1 MLVVVTVLF
10 ACVMNGNGILLS
22 NLQYKKML
30 PNSKMQ
36 IQNETKM
43 FYTIRIVLISSYTV
57 NSRRPKF
64 LVKFDTNLMENV

>member
-1 MLVVVTVLF
+1 
-10 ACVMNGNGILLS
+10 
-22 NLQYKKML
+22 ML
-30 PNSKMQ
+30 PDSKMQ

-64 LVKFDTNLMENV
+64 LVKFDTNLMDNLLDFMAFKE

>member
-1 MLVVVTVLF
+1 
-10 ACVMNGNGILLS
+10 
-22 NLQYKKML
+22 ML

-57 NSRRPKF
+57 TNRRPKF
-64 LVKFDTNLMENV
+64 LVKFNTNLMENVSYFIAFKEEKRTLFSCVSDPRLDF